1 MLNQIV
7 IHGRLTRDPEL
18 RRTQTGKA
26 VTQFCVAVDRD
37 TKNSDGSRTADFID
51 CVAWQ
56 ELAEFVQ
63 RYFQKGQEAIVAGR
77 LGSREWV
84 DKDGQK
90 HRAWEILANKIEFCG
105 PKDGQASGT
114 RQQAT
119 GDEGT
124 RIATEPSAPRNDSE
138 GSGQRQAPR
147 RADFAELDDDDSEL
161 PF

>member
-1 MLNQIV
+1 MLNNII
-7 IHGRLTRDPEL
+7 IHGRLVRDPEL

-63 RYFQKGQEAIVAGR
+63 RYFTKGQEAIVAGR

-105 PKDGQASGT
+105 PKGATDSSVPRDGRPVPYGAQNDNSGARYVPKT
-114 RQQAT
+114 
-119 GDEGT
+119 
-124 RIATEPSAPRNDSE
+124 
-138 GSGQRQAPR
+138 
-147 RADFAELDDDDSEL
+147 ADFAALEDDDSEL

>member
-63 RYFQKGQEAIVAGR
+63 RYFAKGQEAIVAGR

-105 PKDGQASGT
+105 PKGAG
-114 RQQAT
+114 
-119 GDEGT
+119 G
-124 RIATEPSAPRNDSE
+124 RIATEPTAPRNDSE

-147 RADFAELDDDDSEL
+147 RADFAALEDDDSEL

>member
-1 MLNQIV
+1 MLNQII

-56 ELAEFVQ
+56 ELAEFCQ
-63 RYFQKGQEAIVAGR
+63 RYFTKGQEAIVAGR

-105 PKDGQASGT
+105 PKEAVG
-114 RQQAT
+114 
-119 GDEGT
+119 
-124 RIATEPSAPRNDSE
+124 RISTEPTAPRNDSE

-147 RADFAELDDDDSEL
+147 RADFAALEDDDSDL